1 MQYPP
6 TGRSLQKI
14 QIEACDCSS
23 HRPSLTFRL
32 GIPPES
38 PQRHPPPRPRPP
50 PPSSAGPL
58 DLEVTV
64 VSAKHLKNV
73 NWRSGD
79 LKPYVVAYVDPD
91 RRAATKP
98 DDAGSVRPVWNER
111 LALSLP
117 LSSPETLVFLT
128 LDVFHSKPSETP
140 KPLVG
145 TARSPLKELLGH
157 EAFAAYASGGGS
169 GGFPPSPI
177 RTLELRRP
185 SGRPQG
191 KIRIKLT
198 LRERPSL
205 PPEPNLSIHFPP
217 PPPPSGYYYSNAPP
231 FPSPSSSPPHHA
243 ARDYRVFSPPP
254 PSLPPYG
261 HLPPQP
267 QPQPQPQPYPSQYPY
282 GSYSASFS
290 SRHYSPASS
299 AYYPTSLAPPPVPA
313 PAAAPSLAQPYYDRA
328 SGYGAPSAPTSYSTG
343 SSTYEN
349 PPKAGSGRIGTVTG
363 LAVGPVAGA
372 VGGLVL
378 EEGLKHEEE
387 KIPERVENDYSARDD
402 YSNYRD
408 Y

>member
-1 MQYPP
+1 M
-6 TGRSLQKI
+6 
-14 QIEACDCSS
+14 
-23 HRPSLTFRL
+23 
-32 GIPPES
+32 ES
-38 PQRHPPPRPRPP
+38 PQRHPPPPPPP

-58 DLEVTV
+58 DLEVTI

-79 LKPYVVAYVDPD
+79 LKSYVVAYIDPD

-98 DDAGSVRPVWNER
+98 DDAGSTRPVWNER

-117 LSSPETLVFLT
+117 LSSPETLLFLT

-145 TARSPLKELLGH
+145 TARSPIKELLGD
-157 EAFAAYASGGGS
+157 EAFASYASGGGI

-198 LRERPSL
+198 LREQPSP
-205 PPEPNLSIHFPP
+205 PPEPNPSIHFPP
-217 PPPPSGYYYSNAPP
+217 PPPSSGYYYSNAPP
-231 FPSPSSSPPHHA
+231 FPSPSPSPPHHA

-267 QPQPQPQPYPSQYPY
+267 QPQSYPSQYPY

-299 AYYPTSLAPPPVPA
+299 AYYSTPLAPPPIPA
-313 PAAAPSLAQPYYDRA
+313 PASTQPYYDRA

-343 SSTYEN
+343 FSTYDN
-349 PPKAGSGRIGTVTG
+349 TPKGGSGRIGTVTG
-363 LAVGPVAGA
+363 LAVGSVAGA

-378 EEGLKHEEE
+378 DEGLKHEEE

-402 YSNYRD
+402 YSNYRAD